1 MRTTSNTI
9 HQQPRAILS
18 SLLLLGILSAC
29 QDPNEIV
36 KPRVSISQPASNQ
49 TITGTVPIQIDA
61 VDESGISN
69 VKVYAHAK
77 GSSSKGLLIGSAVS
91 KPYVVSWATSGAAG
105 MPNNADLELQAVAVD
120 KVGNEGL
127 STPVAVRTQNPG
139 SPALNLL
146 ACFTYPPQVQTASVQ
161 PDPRDRSART
171 MLPASLSS
179 FSALSIT
186 PPVNA
191 RVSNALL
198 NGVATHASISPRASG
213 DRKFVQQWEW
223 LPVAGV
229 DGYGV
234 YSSSSDLAGPYEL
247 IRKQAASAGSA
258 PLEKFPRFVTTVG
271 AGSSLYGSITTVSN
285 NQSTESGKSNADG
298 CTFLPAQDS
307 GLPNDNTSIA
317 DGRPTLT
324 WTANPAASGVLNGY
338 QYYVYDGDPFDP
350 VNVPKLKWTNY
361 PTTSDKLVASYPLK
375 DAQGKD
381 VIPLPKG
388 TYYWMVAVVTFDALS
403 KADGFSYSEPKK
415 FIVP

>member
-1 MRTTSNTI
+1 MSTNQKPLSQHLRVL
-9 HQQPRAILS
+9 LS
-18 SLLLLGILSAC
+18 SLWLLGVLTAC
-29 QDPNEIV
+29 QDPNEI
-36 KPRVSISQPASNQ
+36 KPPRVSITQPASAQ
-49 TITGTVPIQIDA
+49 TVTGTVPIQIDA
-61 VDESGISN
+61 VDESGIAS
-69 VKVYAHAK
+69 VKVYAHGK
-77 GSSSKGLLIGSAVS
+77 GSNVKGLLIGSAVS
-91 KPYVVSWATSGAAG
+91 KPFVVSWATSGAAG

-120 KVGNEGL
+120 KNGNEGI

-139 SPALNLL
+139 TPALNLL
-146 ACFTYPPQVQTASVQ
+146 ACFTYPPQVQTASIQ
-161 PDPRDRSART
+161 PDPRDRNARAV
-171 MLPASLSS
+171 LPSSLSS

-191 RVSNALL
+191 RVNTTASL
-198 NGVATHASISPRASG
+198 GVISTRETRASG

-223 LPVAGV
+223 LPVTGV
-229 DGYGV
+229 EGYGI
-234 YSSSSDLAGPYEL
+234 YSSSTDLAGPYEL
-247 IRKQAASAGSA
+247 VRKQAASAGAA
-258 PLEKFPRFVTTVG
+258 PLEKFPRFMTTVG
-271 AGSSLYGSITTVSN
+271 AGSSLFGAITTVSN

-307 GLPNDNTSIA
+307 GLPNNDATIS

-338 QYYVYDGDPFDP
+338 QYYVYDGDPFG
-350 VNVPKLKWTNY
+350 VIIPKLLWTNY

-375 DAQGKD
+375 DAQGAN
-381 VIPLPKG
+381 VNPLPKG